1 MAETQ
6 ESGHIK
12 VNAHEDEVVI
22 YAGKQERAV
31 STMSAP
37 SPSSPVRA
45 VAEDD
50 RAQDAPMRK
59 ASQQTSAQR
68 ADSYHATTLE
78 DIRSSRMST
87 AQKAIIIVA
96 LLGLAAFIIW
106 YAAFSG

>member
-22 YAGKQERAV
+22 YAGKQERAA
-31 STMSAP
+31 SASSAP
-37 SPSSPVRA
+37 SPSSPACA
-45 VAEDD
+45 VAEGD
-50 RAQDAPMRK
+50 RAQDAPTRK
-59 ASQQTSAQR
+59 ASQQASAQR
-68 ADSYHATTLE
+68 TDSYHATTLE